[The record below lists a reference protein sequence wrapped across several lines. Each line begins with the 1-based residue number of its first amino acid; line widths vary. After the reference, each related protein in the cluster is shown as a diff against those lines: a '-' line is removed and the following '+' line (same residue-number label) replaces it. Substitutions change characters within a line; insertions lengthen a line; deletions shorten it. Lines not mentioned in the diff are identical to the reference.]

1 MREKREKPVALA
13 DVLAASRG
21 SAALRSRMKE
31 WRLLDRW
38 QGLFGDSIAAHAR
51 PARWEKGTLIVRVEH
66 SGWMQELS
74 FLKAQMT
81 ERLQQEFPASGIK
94 AIRFELGELPPL
106 PPRLERQLP
115 LPSIPLTDDESQFV
129 EQAIDRIADEGVRD
143 AARRAMGRGL
153 ARKRSRG

>member
-1 MREKREKPVALA
+1 MREKRDRPVALA

-21 SAALRSRMKE
+21 TAALRSRMKE

-38 QGLFGDSIAAHAR
+38 QELFGDSIAAHAR
-51 PARWEKGTLIVRVEH
+51 PARWEKGTLVVRVEH

-74 FLKAQMT
+74 FLKHRMT
-81 ERLQQEFPASGIK
+81 ERLQQEFPASGIT

-106 PPRLERQLP
+106 PRRLERQLP
-115 LPSIPLTDDESQFV
+115 APTAPLSDDERRFV
-129 EQAIDRIADEGVRD
+129 EQATDRIADAGVKD

-153 ARKRSRG
+153 ARRRTRT